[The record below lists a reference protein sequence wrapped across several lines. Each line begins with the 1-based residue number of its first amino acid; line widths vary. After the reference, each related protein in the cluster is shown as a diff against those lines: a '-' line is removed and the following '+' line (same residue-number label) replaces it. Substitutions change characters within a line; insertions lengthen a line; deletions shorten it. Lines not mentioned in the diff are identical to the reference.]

1 MTIDS
6 RFGGVTSA
14 GGVPL
19 IEDLLSSLV
28 ESHSQVR
35 RSSTGCRFAADS
47 SGRLAGDALNG
58 RTASLAS

>member
-28 ESHSQVR
+28 ESHSQEC
-35 RSSTGCRFAADS
+35 SSTGCRFAADS
-47 SGRLAGDALNG
+47 SGCLASDALNG
-58 RTASLAS
+58 RNASLAS